1 MVPGQLNKPPGHV
14 YELEGLLNE
23 PLVMQYK
30 PPAGLYK
37 PLGPVLELP
46 LVMWLVQI
54 IGLAS
59 LPSFAVKLERALELF
74 ELFYVKSVNITF

>member
-23 PLVMQYK
+23 PLVMQYR

-46 LVMWLVQI
+46 
-54 IGLAS
+54 
-59 LPSFAVKLERALELF
+59 
-74 ELFYVKSVNITF
+74 